1 MDNVIIDIIE
11 QVTNVNIAVTETPN
25 IVTIVE
31 TGTRGP
37 QGLQGTSGCGVPT
50 GGSAGYLLVKKSG
63 SDYDTQWV
71 IQDEDIQ
78 QYPSISNFPPI
89 GEDSILYIDLS
100 NHTSWVWNSSATI
113 PTYIGVGGQGALPV
127 GPYKSIAFNDDGQR
141 NGDINFLYDKN
152 LKSVIIN
159 KPTILP
165 TNPLAIG
172 SDVDSY
178 AQINI
183 QNTNGSGIHASSD
196 YVATSSAGNDSIY
209 YIDMGINNQSFADPE
224 FPYAGPNSGYL
235 VVVGE
240 NLTIGAVEPDK
251 EIDFY
256 AGSYDTK
263 SATITGSGLQVPVGN
278 NYKIG
283 NFNVTDL
290 ITSASSQEM
299 EDMFFSL
306 GSKLVIRTDLL

>member
-1 MDNVIIDIIE
+1 MDNINIDIIE
-11 QVTNVNIAVTETPN
+11 VPQDITIAITETPN

-63 SDYDTQWV
+63 ADYDTKWV

-100 NHTSWVWNSSATI
+100 NHTSWVWDGSATI
-113 PTYIGVGGQGALPV
+113 PTYIGVGGLGSLPV
-127 GPYKSIAFNDDGQR
+127 GPWKSIAFNDDGQR

-159 KPTILP
+159 KATILP
-165 TNPLAIG
+165 SNPLAIG
-172 SDVDSY
+172 GEYDSY
-178 AQINI
+178 LQVNL

-196 YVATSSAGNDSIY
+196 FVLTADNGSDSTN
-209 YIDMGINNQSFADPE
+209 YIDLGINNSSFNDPA
-224 FPYAGPNSGYL
+224 FPYAEKNDGYL
-235 VVVGE
+235 ISVAK
-240 NLTIGAVEPDK
+240 NLVLGAINEDQK
-251 EIDFY
+251 ITFF
-256 AGSYDTK
+256 AGSDTIQ
-263 SATITGSGLQVPVGN
+263 SAEITGSGMEIPMGSS
-278 NYKIG
+278 YKVNGFDVMDVIS
-283 NFNVTDL
+283 
-290 ITSASSQEM
+290 SASSAAM
-299 EDMFFSL
+299 ESSL
-306 GSKLVIRTDLL
+306 FASGARIVIRTDLL